1 MAWPGASAKVEMQG
15 YEAAAAPAPARL
27 GPADP
32 QSSQG
37 KALYVGNLHSSVSQE
52 MLQVW
57 GAVAH
62 YCLPHHMPA
71 CALTPKCA
79 SITISNEAGASM
91 PVCSG
96 MPCWPLIS

>member
-1 MAWPGASAKVEMQG
+1 MEMQG
-15 YEAAAAPAPARL
+15 YEAAAAQAPARL

-57 GAVAH
+57 AAGAH
-62 YCLPHHMPA
+62 YCHRHHLPARAPTPG
-71 CALTPKCA
+71 CAFVVRGDPRECLRARVRRMAVWVPD
-79 SITISNEAGASM
+79 
-91 PVCSG
+91 
-96 MPCWPLIS
+96 